1 METNTDFVSA
11 VATVKAPDGSD
22 FDILRNAPEGAAQI
36 RGNALVEMRTIAQ
49 REPKLLDYLKT
60 GSGTSSEYA
69 MSSAVMHSQDRG
81 VKTDLTRV
89 YVNWGLAEGH
99 RSSAVDHL
107 AYANA
112 SELDL
117 PEFSEP
123 VVASWFAKDVEEGN
137 WHDAWFMAGK
147 VLREEKKIFKEMA
160 PETRKTWENGERE
173 AFQHYAEQVIEDAKT
188 SEPGSFNWE
197 LDGLFDECR
206 FRADGYSS
214 ETPSKVAMQIAEIKV
229 RNELGK
235 KNGAERALFFLAD
248 TGLGED
254 FVRNIQKEVKVE
266 SAQKAKEAVIRRAK
280 NILSK
285 ATSFFRQQ

>member
-1 METNTDFVSA
+1 MESA
-11 VATVKAPDGSD
+11 VATVGAPDGTS
-22 FDILRNAPEGAAQI
+22 FDILRNAPEGAVQI
-36 RGNALVEMRTIAQ
+36 RGNALVDMRTIAQ

-69 MSSAVMHSQDRG
+69 MSSAVMHAQDKG

-99 RSSAVDHL
+99 RSSAVGHL

-123 VVASWFAKDVEEGN
+123 VVAGWFSKDVEEGN

-147 VLREEKKIFKEMA
+147 VLREEKKIFKDMT
-160 PETRKTWENGERE
+160 PETRKTWENGERI
-173 AFQHYAEQVIEDAKT
+173 AFENYAKQVIEDSKT
-188 SEPGSFNWE
+188 AEAGGFNWE

-206 FRADGYSS
+206 FRADGYTS
-214 ETPSKVAMQIAEIKV
+214 ESPSPISLEIAEMKV

-248 TGLGED
+248 TGLGEN
-254 FVRNIQKEVKVE
+254 FVKDIQKQVKAE
-266 SAQKAKEAVIRRAK
+266 SFQKAKDAVILRAK
-280 NILSK
+280 NLLNK
-285 ATSFFRQQ
+285 ASSFLKQ